1 MTDST
6 QVRVKAAIV
15 NQRGLHARASAKFV
29 ETASKF
35 RSEITVVKDD
45 NSVSGRS
52 IMGLMMLAA
61 AKGTIVELIANGPD
75 AREAIA
81 ALTSLIAARFHEDS

>member
-1 MTDST
+1 MEST
-6 QVRVKAAIV
+6 TVRVKVAIV
-15 NQRGLHARASAKFV
+15 NARGLHARASAKFV
-29 ETASKF
+29 ETAAKF
-35 RSEITVVKDD
+35 RSEITVVKGE